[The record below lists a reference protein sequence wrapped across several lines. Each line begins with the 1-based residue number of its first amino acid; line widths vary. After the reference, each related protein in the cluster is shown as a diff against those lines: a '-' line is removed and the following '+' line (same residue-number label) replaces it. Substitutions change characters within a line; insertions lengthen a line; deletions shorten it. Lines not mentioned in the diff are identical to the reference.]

1 MSEMNAR
8 TRLVKLADTTL
19 KLDPSDDVR
28 GRKVYDKSDDEVGKV
43 ADLVVDE
50 GERRVRFLEVQQGG
64 VLGIGTTDLLIPVDA
79 VTHVAEDRVR
89 IDQTRDHISGAPR
102 YDPNL
107 DEEKYWTDVYSYWGY
122 SPYWTAGYL
131 PPTYSRGPWW

>member
-1 MSEMNAR
+1 MSELNAR
-8 TRLVKLADTTL
+8 TRLVKLGDTAL
-19 KLDPSDDVR
+19 KLDPDEDVR
-28 GRKVYDKSDDEVGKV
+28 GRKVYDKSDNEVGKV

-64 VLGIGTTDLLIPVDA
+64 VLGIGAKDLLIPVDA

-89 IDQTRDHISGAPR
+89 IDQTRDRISGAPR

-107 DEEKYWTDVYSYWGY
+107 DEDKYWTDVYGYWGY

-131 PPTYSRGPWW
+131 PPTHRRGPW